1 VTVSAAA
8 ASRIGIVSDRRR
20 LAAAA
25 GRELAA
31 APALLVAQLEVAAD
45 ARVAFYQLRE
55 PDLDVTTLLA
65 LARRLV
71 VAAAGRTR
79 VVVNDRADVAALAG
93 AGVHLKHHS
102 IDAARLRPWM
112 PTSTW
117 MSRAVHT
124 LDDVHAAGPVDA
136 MVAGTAAPS
145 LSKAAGTPTL
155 GPAGLAALVAAS
167 DVPVFAIGGLTP
179 SDWRWVAA
187 SGAYGIAAIGAFLP
201 RRGEDPAAAT
211 ARAVA
216 AFAAEID

>member
-1 VTVSAAA
+1 VSVPAAA

-25 GRELAA
+25 GRELAD
-31 APALLVAQLEVAAD
+31 APALLVAQLEAAAD
-45 ARVAFYQLRE
+45 ARVGFYQLRE
-55 PDLDVTTLLA
+55 PDLDGATLLA

-71 VAAAGRTR
+71 AVAGGRTR

-93 AGVHLKHHS
+93 AGLHLKHRS

-112 PTSTW
+112 PRATW

-124 LDDVHAAGPVDA
+124 RDDVLAAGPVDA
-136 MVAGTAAPS
+136 VIAGTAAPS
-145 LSKAAGTPTL
+145 ASKMAGAPTL
-155 GPAGLAALVAAS
+155 GAAGLAAIVAAS

-187 SGAYGIAAIGAFLP
+187 SGAFGIAAIGAFLP
-201 RRGEDPAAAT
+201 RRGDDLAAAT
-211 ARAVA
+211 ARAIA
-216 AFAAEID
+216 GFAAEID